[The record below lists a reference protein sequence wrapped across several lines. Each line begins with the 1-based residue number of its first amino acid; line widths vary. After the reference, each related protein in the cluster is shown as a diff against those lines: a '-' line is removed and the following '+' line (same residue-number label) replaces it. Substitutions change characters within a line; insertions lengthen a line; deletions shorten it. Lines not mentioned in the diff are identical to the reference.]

1 MSTCSP
7 LTPAQFDELSSWES
21 SLTAHGKTPSRHTCC
36 SCPPRAARHVLW
48 ITSSGSGHVL
58 NKYGLKTKIRKQ
70 KPPSYVIL
78 AAPPAPSIHQQSAR
92 RHGSCLNNMSAD
104 WRGGWWRMDE
114 ADKTCRWSSVPES
127 AGEADTRS
135 EDGETLHDG
144 VWFTGGGGP
153 SSQQTSRQLEDEAA
167 AEEEEGGCFLL
178 CQQGRT
184 EATWGNDEP
193 QLKTAVQKTVYAN
206 YIKNWIDYKFKKYM
220 NLTEV
225 QTGSK

>member
-70 KPPSYVIL
+70 KPPSYVPSVIL

-104 WRGGWWRMDE
+104 EEEDDEGWTRPTKPAGDQ
-114 ADKTCRWSSVPES
+114 
-127 AGEADTRS
+127 GEADTRS

-206 YIKNWIDYKFKKYM
+206 YIKNWIDNKF
-220 NLTEV
+220 
-225 QTGSK
+225 

>member
-70 KPPSYVIL
+70 KPPSYVPSVIL

-104 WRGGWWRMDE
+104 EEEDDEGWTRPTKPAGDQVSRSPQVRQIRAQRMERRFMMVSDSQEEEVRAASRHHGSWRMKLQLRKRRVDVFFSVSRGGPRLHEGMMSPLSWR
-114 ADKTCRWSSVPES
+114 
-127 AGEADTRS
+127 
-135 EDGETLHDG
+135 
-144 VWFTGGGGP
+144 
-153 SSQQTSRQLEDEAA
+153 
-167 AEEEEGGCFLL
+167 LL
-178 CQQGRT
+178 YRRLFM
-184 EATWGNDEP
+184 P
-193 QLKTAVQKTVYAN
+193 
-206 YIKNWIDYKFKKYM
+206 II
-220 NLTEV
+220 
-225 QTGSK
+225 